1 MCSDNT
7 IYTGY
12 TNNIERRIKTHN
24 NGLGAKYTKSR
35 LPVRLIYT
43 ESFNSKSEALTRE
56 YQIKQLSRLEKL
68 NLIKR

>member
-12 TNNIERRIKTHN
+12 TNNIETRIKTHN
-24 NGLGAKYTKSR
+24 SGLGAKYTKSR
-35 LPVRLIYT
+35 LPVQLIYT
-43 ESFNSKSEALTRE
+43 ESFNNKSEALKRE